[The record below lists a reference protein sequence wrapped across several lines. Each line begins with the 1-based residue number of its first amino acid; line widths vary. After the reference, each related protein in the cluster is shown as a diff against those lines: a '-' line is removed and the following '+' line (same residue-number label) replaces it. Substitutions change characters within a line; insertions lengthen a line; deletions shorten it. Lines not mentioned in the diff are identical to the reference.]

1 LAYELTTDIKDE
13 SLNSWEEELM
23 NREEQLV

>member
-1 LAYELTTDIKDE
+1 LACELTTDIKDE
-13 SLNSWEEELM
+13 SLNSREEELM